1 MLPWFHAGVSVCL
14 PIGRPT
20 GYYLCPPMLPF
31 LEGAL
36 FLGTW
41 GAVFPG
47 LLLVVRRQDGGAAV
61 YSLADR
67 VLWYPPTGDQYV
79 RRLGPME
86 AFDWPWHVDSVTKL
100 YDWENY
106 VVELTHH
113 WNRHSYGRL
122 HLHRYIHLPRI
133 RALLGR
139 DGRSIYQRARKE
151 GAVAVCMGLY
161 PRLGRESL
169 LYQLDKPLV
178 DAIIEYAY
186 PTREEGASANPSC
199 PNADSAHVSLGRRH
213 CVRWRRRRRWRS
225 VCR

>member
-20 GYYLCPPMLPF
+20 GYYLCPPMLPS

-41 GAVFPG
+41 GAAFPG
-47 LLLVVRRQDGGAAV
+47 LLLVVRRQD
-61 YSLADR
+61 
-67 VLWYPPTGDQYV
+67 
-79 RRLGPME
+79 
-86 AFDWPWHVDSVTKL
+86 
-100 YDWENY
+100 
-106 VVELTHH
+106 
-113 WNRHSYGRL
+113 
-122 HLHRYIHLPRI
+122 
-133 RALLGR
+133 
-139 DGRSIYQRARKE
+139 
-151 GAVAVCMGLY
+151 
-161 PRLGRESL
+161 RLGRESL
-169 LYQLDKPLV
+169 LCQLDKPLV

-186 PTREEGASANPSC
+186 PTREEGREEGASANQSC